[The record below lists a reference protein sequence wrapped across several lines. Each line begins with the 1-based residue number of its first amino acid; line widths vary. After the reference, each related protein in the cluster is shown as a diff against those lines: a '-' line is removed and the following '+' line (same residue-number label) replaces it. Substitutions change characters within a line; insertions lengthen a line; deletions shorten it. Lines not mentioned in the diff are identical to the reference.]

1 MKLHGS
7 KPPEYC
13 TFLSQINTHTI
24 KNPYSIYPLAVGGVF
39 YENLFFCATKIIS
52 SVFISVD
59 GECGQ
64 LYI

>member
-1 MKLHGS
+1 MARNRQNTAHSSVKLTPTQS
-7 KPPEYC
+7 KIPTPS
-13 TFLSQINTHTI
+13 T
-24 KNPYSIYPLAVGGVF
+24 PLRLGGVF